1 MVKGGHQ
8 AIHQLHLGLILGLCG
23 ISGLEIAT
31 NTVAFATESFPFPT
45 KISGEV
51 ANLQL
56 VFIFALSKQ
65 KG

>member
-1 MVKGGHQ
+1 MSPSQPAKTPF
-8 AIHQLHLGLILGLCG
+8 ILSLVAYT
-23 ISGLEIAT
+23 GLEIAT
-31 NTVAFATESFPFPT
+31 NTVAFATEIFPFAT

>member
-1 MVKGGHQ
+1 MPLLNLK
-8 AIHQLHLGLILGLCG
+8 
-23 ISGLEIAT
+23 ISANYFSKVQSVLQIVT
-31 NTVAFATESFPFPT
+31 NTVAFVTKFFHFAT

-56 VFIFALSKQ
+56 IFNFALLKQ